1 MPLKELYLRRVNRR
15 TSTITFQIGMLI
27 FPDIMQLDMTGPHE
41 VFTKMP
47 DTEVMTVWK
56 TLDPVTAG
64 GGMRILP
71 DVTYDTCPALDLICV
86 PGGAGMN
93 PLLNDEETL
102 NFIRKQ
108 AESAQYV
115 TSVCTGS
122 LVLGAAGLLKGKR
135 AACHWMSRDMLKEF
149 GAVPDGARVVIDGKF
164 ISGGG
169 VTAGI
174 DFGLTIAAEILGE
187 ERAKAI
193 QLGIEYAPDPPFDAG
208 VPEAAGQAIE
218 QAARDAARTR
228 QQERLAQVR
237 EAASKL

>member
-1 MPLKELYLRRVNRR
+1 M
-15 TSTITFQIGMLI
+15 TFRIGLLI

-47 DTEVMTVWK
+47 DTEVLMVWK
-56 TLDPVTAG
+56 TLDPITAG

-71 DVTYDTCPALDLICV
+71 DVTYETCPALDLICV

-102 NFIRKQ
+102 DFIRKQ

-135 AACHWMSRDMLKEF
+135 SACHWMSRDMLKEF
-149 GAVPDGARVVIDGKF
+149 GAIPDSSRVVIDGKF

-174 DFGLTIAAEILGE
+174 DFGLAVAAKILGE
-187 ERAKAI
+187 EQAKAI
-193 QLGIEYAPDPPFDAG
+193 QLGIEYAPQPPFDAG
-208 VPEAAGQAIE
+208 EPETAGKQIE
-218 QAARDAARTR
+218 TAARDAAQAR
-228 QQERLAQVR
+228 QEQRLADVQK
-237 EAASKL
+237 AAAKL